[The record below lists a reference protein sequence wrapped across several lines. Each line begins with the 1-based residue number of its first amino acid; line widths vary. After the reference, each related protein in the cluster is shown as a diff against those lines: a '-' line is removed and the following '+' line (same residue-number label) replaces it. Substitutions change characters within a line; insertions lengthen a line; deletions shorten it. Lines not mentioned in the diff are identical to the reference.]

1 MTKSEARDLL
11 RSLSE
16 SVDDEK
22 LQHLLRTLADATN
35 DPTLIEDIKSK
46 EDALQRVVLT
56 VYKHPHLKRHL
67 SILAGDGDVASFD
80 WISTIGKIGKALF
93 GDDTENDTP
102 STGGYTP
109 AYPPYPPPPSQP
121 EIPTWVWIAGFALF
135 FLFIAVLAIAV
146 ISK

>member
-1 MTKSEARDLL
+1 MTKNEARDLL

-22 LQHLLRTLADATN
+22 LQRLLRTLADATN
-35 DPTLIEDIKSK
+35 DPTLLEGVKSK
-46 EDALQRVVLT
+46 EDALQRVALT

-67 SILAGDGDVASFD
+67 SILAETGDVASFD

-93 GDDTENDTP
+93 GDDDDENP
-102 STGGYTP
+102 PAGGYTP
-109 AYPPYPPPPSQP
+109 VPPYPPPPSQP

-146 ISK
+146 VSK